1 MKDLAFQGTWRAYQ
15 QKILDDLANLIG
27 DDGLHI
33 VAAPGSGKT
42 VLGLEVMCR
51 LGEATLILAP
61 SKTIRDQWAH
71 RLRTM
76 FLPPTLRN
84 RSGFP
89 TM

>member
-1 MKDLAFQGTWRAYQ
+1 MKDLAFQGKWRKYQ
-15 QKILDDLANLIG
+15 QKILDDLTNLIG

-76 FLPPTLRN
+76 FLPADLAEPEWI
-84 RSGFP
+84 SH
-89 TM
+89 